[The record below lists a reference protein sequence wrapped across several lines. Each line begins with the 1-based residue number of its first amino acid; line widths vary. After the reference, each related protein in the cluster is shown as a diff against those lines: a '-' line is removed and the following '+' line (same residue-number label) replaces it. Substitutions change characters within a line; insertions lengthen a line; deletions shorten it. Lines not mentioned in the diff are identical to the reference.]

1 MIRVRAALVAAAAI
15 LCSPGAAAQQTLY
28 ATSLRSEAPAG
39 GAFVSGNLYAVDPE
53 RATATLIGAIHVGDD
68 PVGVVSIAAQPGT
81 GVLYGIT
88 AGLSRV
94 VPRSLL
100 IIDLRRAEARI
111 VARLAARGSD
121 LAFAADGT
129 LYMWAPD
136 QQRVVRV
143 DLQTGDVSPVNR
155 DPIPGAAGGAI
166 VVDDARHQALV
177 AVKGAQGTL
186 DSVDLATGAVTV
198 GPRLTGAVHD
208 ASIDNFTLSPE
219 GVLYGVNSNGGAP
232 SKAALVIVDPATG
245 AIRNRG
251 PLPDDVRGLIFAGE
265 QVKTALSRESL
276 RVGALAA
283 LALVAACIIAYAM
296 WRH

>member
-1 MIRVRAALVAAAAI
+1 MILVRAALVAAAI
-15 LCSPGAAAQQTLY
+15 LCSPGAVARETLY
-28 ATSLRSEAPAG
+28 ATSLRSEASAG
-39 GAFVSGNLYAVDPE
+39 GAFISGNLYTVDPD
-53 RATATLIGAIHVGDD
+53 RATATLIGAIHVGDV
-68 PVGVVSIAAQPGT
+68 PVGVVSIAAEPGS

-88 AGLSRV
+88 AGLSPI

-100 IIDLRRAEARI
+100 AIDLRRAEARI

-121 LAFAADGT
+121 LAFGADGT

-143 DLQTGDVSPVNR
+143 DLRTGEVTPVNR
-155 DPIPGAAGGAI
+155 DPIPGSAGGAI
-166 VVDDARHQALV
+166 VVDDVRHTAMV

-186 DSVDLATGAVTV
+186 DSIDLATGAVTI

-208 ASIDNFTLSPE
+208 ASIDNFTVSPA

-232 SKAALVIVDPATG
+232 SKAALVTVDPVTG
-245 AIRNRG
+245 AIRGIG
-251 PLPDDVRGLIFAGE
+251 PLPDDVRGLIFAEE
-265 QVKTALSRESL
+265 QARPPLSSESL
-276 RVGALAA
+276 RVGALGA
-283 LALVAACIIAYAM
+283 LALLAACIIGYAL

>member
-39 GAFVSGNLYAVDPE
+39 GAFVSGNLYAVDPD
-53 RATATLIGAIHVGDD
+53 RATATLIGAIHVGDS
-68 PVGVVSIAAQPGT
+68 PVGVVSIAAQPGS

-111 VARLAARGSD
+111 VARLATRGSD

-143 DLQTGDVSPVNR
+143 DLQSGDVSPVNR
-155 DPIPGAAGGAI
+155 DPVPGSAGGAI
-166 VVDDARHQALV
+166 AVDDARHQALV
-177 AVKGAQGTL
+177 AV
-186 DSVDLATGAVTV
+186 
-198 GPRLTGAVHD
+198 
-208 ASIDNFTLSPE
+208 
-219 GVLYGVNSNGGAP
+219 
-232 SKAALVIVDPATG
+232 
-245 AIRNRG
+245 
-251 PLPDDVRGLIFAGE
+251 
-265 QVKTALSRESL
+265 
-276 RVGALAA
+276 
-283 LALVAACIIAYAM
+283 
-296 WRH
+296 